1 MEIRSCYGMS
11 IDGLN
16 TQHMH
21 MINGNESVEMFKN
34 VNGIM
39 YKKEKFPSFE
49 EHKNFP
55 LTVKNL
61 AVKAPLS
68 KISFIELPMADPEM
82 ILKFSGT
89 GVYNGRKPTIEVIQ
103 HETEIWVKERYSG
116 TTFSGKLR
124 LDIVVPKGF
133 MYGNVAVKTTMG
145 DIQGYLRARSMKID
159 TLNGNIQ
166 MRLDGKNLSIDT
178 LTGDIEIRFKAKAQ
192 SVFNLDTVSGDV
204 DLAIDNVS
212 EVHVNGKK
220 TNVSD
225 GKYPLDISYSN
236 LNGKLKIR

>member
-1 MEIRSCYGMS
+1 
-11 IDGLN
+11 
-16 TQHMH
+16 
-21 MINGNESVEMFKN
+21 
-34 VNGIM
+34 
-39 YKKEKFPSFE
+39 
-49 EHKNFP
+49 
-55 LTVKNL
+55 
-61 AVKAPLS
+61 
-68 KISFIELPMADPEM
+68 
-82 ILKFSGT
+82 
-89 GVYNGRKPTIEVIQ
+89 
-103 HETEIWVKERYSG
+103 
-116 TTFSGKLR
+116 
-124 LDIVVPKGF
+124 
-133 MYGNVAVKTTMG
+133 
-145 DIQGYLRARSMKID
+145 MKID